1 MDTRLATPSEQYAA
15 VVWLDRTHALVARL
29 HEGRPEVTEV
39 DRSFDPEPK
48 YLLRVLHEAADCE
61 RLVVMGSDATR
72 IALEREY
79 VALYR
84 RPDRLIDV
92 GQTTTPGT
100 ADLVDQLRML
110 EPTLERPLAMAH

>member
-1 MDTRLATPSEQYAA
+1 MDTRLENQSA
-15 VVWLDRTHALVARL
+15 VVWLDRTHALIAQA

-39 DRSFDPEPK
+39 NRSFDTEPA
-48 YLLRVLHEAADCE
+48 YLLRVLHDAADCD
-61 RLVVMGSDATR
+61 RLVVMGPDADR
-72 IALEREY
+72 VALEREY

-92 GQTTTPGT
+92 GQVMAPRA

-110 EPTLERPLAMAH
+110 ESSLAVAH